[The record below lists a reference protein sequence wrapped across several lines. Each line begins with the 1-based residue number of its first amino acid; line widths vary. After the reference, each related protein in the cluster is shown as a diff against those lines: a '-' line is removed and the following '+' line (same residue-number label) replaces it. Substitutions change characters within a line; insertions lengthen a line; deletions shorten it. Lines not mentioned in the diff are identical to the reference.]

1 MKRMTDKMRRTP
13 FGTMLN
19 NFRYQKELLISKAVN
34 AMLEKNKAKGKYG
47 SLEEGYEVRESQI
60 QAQDGSVVV
69 RVELWKKLDTERVKI
84 TTSVNAEIVKDDPV
98 PQEEESWL

>member
-1 MKRMTDKMRRTP
+1 MRKTP
-13 FGTMLN
+13 FGTMLTN
-19 NFRYQKELLISKAVN
+19 YRYQKERLISKAVST
-34 AMLEKNKAKGKYG
+34 MLEKHKAKGKYG
-47 SLEEGYEVRESQI
+47 SLEDGYEVRESAI
-60 QAQDGSVVV
+60 QAQDGSTVV